1 MIENLYKIW
10 MSFGFIYF
18 VYQFLIISPHMKKGH
33 ELSFWTK
40 SWVFK
45 PEALDEK
52 GQKIRFRTLI
62 FVPVYILVAFVLILL
77 K

>member
-1 MIENLYKIW
+1 MIEYLYKIW
-10 MSFGFIYF
+10 VSFGFIYF
-18 VYQFLIISPHMKKGH
+18 VYQFWIISPHMKKGY

-40 SWVFK
+40 FWVFK

-52 GQKIRFRTLI
+52 GQKIRIRVLI
-62 FVPVYILVAFVLILL
+62 FVPVFIIVTFVLILL

>member
-1 MIENLYKIW
+1 
-10 MSFGFIYF
+10 
-18 VYQFLIISPHMKKGH
+18 MKKGY

-40 SWVFK
+40 LWVFK

-52 GQKIRFRTLI
+52 GQKIRIRVLV
-62 FVPVYILVAFVLILL
+62 FVPIFIIITFVLILL